1 MDPNSTFNCSFGAD
15 SSPLLHPNSMSLAS
29 RRDFLV
35 RSGIGFGGLSMA
47 ALFGINPFDLNAA
60 DAPKGPLA
68 PKSPHFKGKTKAVI
82 QIFAGGAP
90 STVDTWDPKPELTK
104 NSEKKIPG
112 YEGLALGSP
121 FKFEKKGQSGVEVS
135 EIFPEIGKHID
146 NIAVIRSLFAEI
158 PDHQIAAKMLMTG
171 SPQLNKPSLGSWS
184 VYGLG
189 TENQNLPGFITLG
202 GDTTFRQAAFL
213 PGIYQGCNVNYDPNA
228 PLTNILANIS
238 SQFSTPE
245 RQRHQI
251 DLAKEMNKMHAAQLQ
266 KDAQLEARIEAFEI
280 AFKMQKEA
288 MDAFDVS
295 KEDAKMRDMY
305 EKGAGMG
312 KNTNGTKL
320 LVARRLVERGVRF
333 VQVSTGGWDT
343 HNDIANSVRRAAEGI
358 DGPVGALL
366 TDLKQRGLLDST
378 LVIWGGEFGRTVTAG
393 GGAGAPGRDH
403 NGRAMCS
410 WMAGGGVKGG
420 TTYGATDEF
429 GGRSVENKMH
439 IHDLHATILHLM
451 GFDHTKL
458 TYNYNGRE
466 FRLTDNFGNVVKDI
480 IA

>member
-1 MDPNSTFNCSFGAD
+1 MGVS
-15 SSPLLHPNSMSLAS
+15 S

-35 RSGIGFGGLSMA
+35 RNGIGFGGLSLA

-60 DAPKGPLA
+60 VGASSPLA
-68 PKSPHFKGKTKAVI
+68 PRQPHFKAKAKAVI

-90 STVDTWDPKPELTK
+90 STMDTWDPKPELAK
-104 NSEKKIPG
+104 NNEKKIPG

-121 FKFEKKGQSGVEVS
+121 YKFEKRGQSGIEVS
-135 EIFPEIGKHID
+135 EVFPELGKHVD
-146 NIAVIRSLFAEI
+146 HMAVIRSLFAEI
-158 PDHQIAAKMLMTG
+158 PDHGIAAKMLMTG
-171 SPQLNKPSLGSWS
+171 SPQLSKPSLGSWA

-189 TENQNLPGFITLG
+189 TENQNLPGFITMG
-202 GDTTFRQAAFL
+202 GDSTFRQAAFL
-213 PGIYQGCNVNYDPNA
+213 PGIFQGCNVNYSSNA
-228 PLTNILANIS
+228 PLTEILANIS
-238 SQFSTPE
+238 SQFSTPD

-251 DLAKEMNKMHAAQLQ
+251 DLAKRMNEMHAAQMQ

-288 MDAFDVS
+288 MDAFDVT
-295 KEDAKMRDMY
+295 KEPEKMREMY
-305 EKGAGMG
+305 ERSANGMG
-312 KNTNGTKL
+312 KNPNGTKL
-320 LVARRLVERGVRF
+320 LVARRLIERGVRF

-343 HNDIANSVRRAAEGI
+343 HADIGNSVRRAAEGI
-358 DGPVGALL
+358 DIPAAALIE
-366 TDLKQRGLLDST
+366 DLKQRGLLDST
-378 LVIWGGEFGRTVTAG
+378 LVIWGGEFGRTATAG

-403 NGRAMCS
+403 NGRAMVA

-420 TTYGATDEF
+420 TVYGATDEF
-429 GGRSVENKMH
+429 GGRAVENKMH
-439 IHDLHATILHLM
+439 VHDLHATILALM
-451 GFDHTKL
+451 GFDHTRL